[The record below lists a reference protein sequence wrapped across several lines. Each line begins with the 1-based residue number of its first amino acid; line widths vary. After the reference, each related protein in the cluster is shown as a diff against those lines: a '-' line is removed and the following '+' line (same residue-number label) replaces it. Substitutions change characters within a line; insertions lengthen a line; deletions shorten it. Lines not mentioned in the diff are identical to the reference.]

1 MGTIIRGI
9 SNNIIAAGVFGSGA
23 INNATVA
30 SISALAQVSAGGG
43 ALVKIGSTQTASNS
57 ASISFTSGID
67 GTYGAYYFLI
77 NSIRAQTDA
86 THIGVEFSTDGGS
99 SYGLTRYE
107 ANTYANRDE
116 GNTSHD
122 GPSQWTSEN
131 VEGATTLGKLTR
143 QGNDADQNGSCELI
157 LPNPGN
163 TTRHKVYFARGV
175 GMTHDNYSMT
185 NFIHGMVETTSAIN
199 AVRFKFESGNIVEGT
214 FTMYGYKKS

>member
-9 SNNIIAAGVFGSGA
+9 SNNIIAAGVIGNGA

-30 SISALAQVSAGGG
+30 SISALAQIAASGG
-43 ALVKIGSTQTASNS
+43 ALEKIGSTQTASNS
-57 ASISFTSGID
+57 SSISFTSGID

-99 SYGLTRYE
+99 SYSLTRYE

-116 GNTSHD
+116 GNTSH
-122 GPSQWTSEN
+122 SLAQWTSEN
-131 VEGATTLGKLTR
+131 VKGATTLGKLTR

-175 GMTHDNYSMT
+175 GMTHDDFCMT
-185 NFIHGMVETTSAIN
+185 DFVHGMVETTSAIN

-214 FTMYGYKKS
+214 FTMYGYKTS